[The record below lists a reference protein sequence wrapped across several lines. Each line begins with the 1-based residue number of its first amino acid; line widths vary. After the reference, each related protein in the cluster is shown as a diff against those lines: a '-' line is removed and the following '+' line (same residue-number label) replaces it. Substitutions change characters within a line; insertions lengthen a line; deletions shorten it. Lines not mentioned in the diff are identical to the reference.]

1 MSTPLAQLQRR
12 IGYEFRDPSLLV
24 QAVTHPSF
32 LIENPGVT
40 ANNQRLEFLGDA
52 VLQLVL
58 TEALFNLFPGDREG
72 ELSRRRSAFVKG
84 IFLVQIARELGL
96 DTCLRLGTS
105 ELNTGGR
112 ERSSS
117 LEDACEALF
126 GALFLDS
133 DWLTARRVM
142 LQVFGDL
149 PARLQTVGELRSPKS
164 RLQELAQ
171 PVHGNHAVRY
181 TVIRTEGPD
190 HDRRYCVEV
199 YLLERA
205 LGQGSGTSKQA
216 AEEAAANA
224 ALESLGGKL
233 PV

>member
-1 MSTPLAQLQRR
+1 VSTPLAQLQRR
-12 IGYEFRDPSLLV
+12 IGYEFRDPSLLE
-24 QAVTHPSF
+24 QAVTHPSY
-32 LIENPGVT
+32 LLEHSGVT

-58 TEALFNLFPGDREG
+58 TEEIFRLFPSDREG
-72 ELSRRRSAFVKG
+72 DLSRRRAAVVKG
-84 IFLVQIARELGL
+84 IFLAHVARELGL
-96 DTCLRLGTS
+96 DSCLRLGTS
-105 ELNTGGR
+105 ELNNGGR
-112 ERSSS
+112 ERASS
-117 LEDACEALF
+117 LADACEALF

-133 DWLTARRVM
+133 DWPTARRVM
-142 LQVFGDL
+142 LQIFGDL
-149 PARLQTVGELRSPKS
+149 PSRLQAVGELRSPKS

-171 PVHGNHAVRY
+171 PAHGNHAVRY

-190 HDRRYCVEV
+190 HDRRYFVEV
-199 YLLERA
+199 YLLDRP